1 MVDSGTVTSTGP
13 APRTSGLAH
22 WFPMLVLAAAQ
33 FVMVLDSTVMN
44 VSISTVVQDLDTT
57 IPNMQMAIACFT
69 LVMAAFMLAGAG
81 LGNRLGRLRTF
92 RIGLVIYAVGSGMTA
107 LAANF
112 AMLFVGWS
120 VIEGIGAVLVIP
132 AIAALTATNYSGRD
146 RALAF
151 GLLGGIAGAAAA
163 AGPVIGGYMTTYLSW
178 RYVFACEVVICVAV
192 ILVSRRIAAG
202 PPTAVEG
209 RFDLVG
215 VALSALGFGTIVI
228 SLVKAGTWGWVQ
240 PRSAP
245 FEVLGFSPT
254 IPLVVAGLFVLWG
267 FLAWESRAVG
277 RGDALL
283 DPAMLR
289 IGSLADGLATL
300 TVQQFVIGGVFFVL
314 PLYLQIVL
322 GLDALGAGLRILP
335 LSIALFVASFAGAAL
350 ANRFAPRLL
359 VRAGVSVVILGIVGC
374 VGTIDLQLDRV
385 PFAASMAVIGL
396 GLGLCLSQ
404 IGNVLQSSVDV
415 SRSNEVGGL
424 QGTAQNIGA
433 SLGTAMIGAILL
445 SGLALSFTNAVQADP
460 SISAGVK
467 AQVASTT
474 SNGVAFISTEEAERA
489 LEAAGVAEADRDPL
503 IAAYENSQIQAL
515 KTSLAFVAL
524 VGLLGFVASR
534 RIQRTVLAGP
544 SAGAD

>member
-1 MVDSGTVTSTGP
+1 MVDSGALTSTGSS
-13 APRTSGLAH
+13 RRSGLAH

-44 VSISTVVQDLDTT
+44 VSISTVVKDLDTT
-57 IPNMQMAIACFT
+57 IPDMQMAIACFT

-92 RIGLVIYAVGSGMTA
+92 RIGLVIYAVGSGTTA
-107 LAANF
+107 LAVNF
-112 AMLFVGWS
+112 TMLFVGWS

-178 RYVFACEVVICVAV
+178 RYVFAIEVVICLAV
-192 ILVSRRIAAG
+192 ITASRRIVAG
-202 PPTAVEG
+202 PRAPVEG

-228 SLVKAGTWGWVQ
+228 SLVKAGEWGWVR
-240 PRSAP
+240 PRSVP

-254 IPLVVAGLFVLWG
+254 IPFVVAGLFVLWG
-267 FLAWESRAVG
+267 FLAWETRAVG

-359 VRAGVSVVILGIVGC
+359 VRAGVAVVVLGILGC

-385 PFAASMAVIGL
+385 PFATSMAVIGL

-445 SGLALSFTNAVQADP
+445 SGLALSFTNAVRAAP
-460 SISAGVK
+460 TISSGVK
-467 AQVASTT
+467 ERVAATT
-474 SNGVAFISTEEAERA
+474 SNGVAFISTEQAAQA
-489 LEAAGVAEADRDPL
+489 LEDAGVPEADRAPL
-503 IAAYENSQIQAL
+503 IEAYEESQIQAL
-515 KTSLAFVAL
+515 KTALAFVAL
-524 VGLLGFVASR
+524 VGLGGFVASR
-534 RIQRTVLAGP
+534 RIQRTVLTGPPPGAG
-544 SAGAD
+544 

>member
-1 MVDSGTVTSTGP
+1 MTGTETT
-13 APRTSGLAH
+13 PRASGLAH

-44 VSISTVVQDLDTT
+44 VSISTVVKDLDTT
-57 IPNMQMAIACFT
+57 IPDMQMAIACFT

-92 RIGLVIYAVGSGMTA
+92 RIGLAIYAIGSGATA
-107 LAANF
+107 LAVGF
-112 AMLFVGWS
+112 PMLFVGWS
-120 VIEGIGAVLVIP
+120 VIEGLGAVLVIP
-132 AIAALTATNYSGRD
+132 AIAALTAANYSGRD

-151 GLLGGIAGAAAA
+151 GILGGIAGAAAA

-178 RYVFACEVVICVAV
+178 RYVFAAEVVICLAV
-192 ILVSRRIAAG
+192 IAVSRRIVAG
-202 PPTAVEG
+202 PPVAVEG

-215 VALSALGFGTIVI
+215 VGLSALGFGTIVI
-228 SLVKAGTWGWVQ
+228 SLVKAGQWGWVK

-267 FLAWESRAVG
+267 FLEWETRAAA

-289 IGSLADGLATL
+289 IGSLADGLGTL
-300 TVQQFVIGGVFFVL
+300 TIQQFVIGGVFFVL

-322 GLDALGAGLRILP
+322 GLDALGAGLKILP

-350 ANRFAPRLL
+350 ASRFAPRVL
-359 VRAGVSVVILGIVGC
+359 VRVGVMVVVVGIVGC

-433 SLGTAMIGAILL
+433 SLGTAVIGAILL
-445 SGLALSFTNAVQADP
+445 SGLGLSFTNAVQADP
-460 SISAGVK
+460 RIPASVK
-467 AQVASTT
+467 AEVRATT
-474 SNGVAFISTEEAERA
+474 SNGVAFISSEQAAAA
-489 LEAAGVAEADRDPL
+489 LEAAGVPEADRAPL
-503 IAAYENSQIQAL
+503 LDAYESSQIQAL
-515 KTSLAFVAL
+515 KTSLACVAL
-524 VGLLGFVASR
+524 VGLLAFVTSR
-534 RIQRTVLAGP
+534 RIQRSVLAGP
-544 SAGAD
+544 VAAD

>member
-1 MVDSGTVTSTGP
+1 MVDSGTVTATTTT
-13 APRTSGLAH
+13 PRPSGLAH

-44 VSISTVVQDLDTT
+44 VSISTVVEDLDTT
-57 IPNMQMAIACFT
+57 IPDMQMAIACFT

-92 RIGLVIYAVGSGMTA
+92 RIGLVIYAIGSGMTA

-120 VIEGIGAVLVIP
+120 VIEGLGAVLVIP
-132 AIAALTATNYSGRD
+132 AIAALTASNYSGRD

-151 GLLGGIAGAAAA
+151 GLLGGVAGAAAA

-178 RYVFACEVVICVAV
+178 RYVFACEVVICLAV
-192 ILVSRRIAAG
+192 IAVSRRIAAG
-202 PPTAVEG
+202 PRPAVEG

-228 SLVKAGTWGWVQ
+228 SLVKAGQWGWVQ
-240 PRSAP
+240 PRSVP

-254 IPLVVAGLFVLWG
+254 IPFVIAGLFVLWG
-267 FLAWESRAVG
+267 FLAWEGRAVG

-283 DPAMLR
+283 DPAVLR

-335 LSIALFVASFAGAAL
+335 LSIALFFASFAGAAL
-350 ANRFAPRLL
+350 ANRFAPRVL
-359 VRAGVSVVILGIVGC
+359 VRAGVAVVVLGILGC
-374 VGTIDLQLDRV
+374 VGTIDLRLDRV
-385 PFAASMAVIGL
+385 PFAMSMAVIGL

-404 IGNVLQSSVDV
+404 IGNVLQSSVDAT
-415 SRSNEVGGL
+415 RSNEVGGL

-433 SLGTAMIGAILL
+433 SLGTAVIGAILL
-445 SGLALSFTNAVQADP
+445 SGLALSFSTTVRASEV
-460 SISAGVK
+460 ISAEVK
-467 AQVASTT
+467 DQVEATT

-489 LEAAGVAEADRDPL
+489 LEDAGVPRDDREPL
-503 IAAYENSQIQAL
+503 IAAYESAQIRAL
-515 KTSLAFVAL
+515 RTSLGFVAI
-524 VGLLGFVASR
+524 VGLLGFVTSR
-534 RIQRTVLAGP
+534 RIQRAVLGGPAAAG
-544 SAGAD
+544 